1 MGNHWSHWLAMAALL
16 VGGYWLGTKY
26 PGWLSKG
33 TGGLVSG

>member
-1 MGNHWSHWLAMAALL
+1 MNWTHLVTGLVLL
-16 VGGYWLGTKY
+16 VIGYWLGTKY